1 MQMSLLEKN
10 IGLLDR
16 GFRVALGVTLLSF
29 VFVGPQTPWALIGV
43 VPLMTGL
50 FARCPLYSLF
60 GFRTC

>member
-1 MQMSLLEKN
+1 MRTFLLDKN

-43 VPLMTGL
+43 VPLLTGL
-50 FARCPLYSLF
+50 FARCPVYSMF